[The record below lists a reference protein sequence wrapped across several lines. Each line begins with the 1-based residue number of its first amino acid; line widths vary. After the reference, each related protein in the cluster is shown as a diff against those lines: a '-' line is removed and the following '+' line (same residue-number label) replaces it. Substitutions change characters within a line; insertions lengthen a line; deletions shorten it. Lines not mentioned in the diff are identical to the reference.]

1 MVVCRLLKSE
11 PLIRRADSLTEATS
25 GEAEQGVERKTRRR
39 WRSGGSE
46 IRDKEGDTLL
56 KGNAEEDKEK
66 ARDTSGGNRGDRR
79 ASTKGRRGERGI
91 RSDRDVRSDLVGE
104 SNLAK

>member
-1 MVVCRLLKSE
+1 MIVCRLLKSE

-56 KGNAEEDKEK
+56 KGNRGRQGESEIPAEGT
-66 ARDTSGGNRGDRR
+66 AVTGGRK
-79 ASTKGRRGERGI
+79 STKERRGERGI